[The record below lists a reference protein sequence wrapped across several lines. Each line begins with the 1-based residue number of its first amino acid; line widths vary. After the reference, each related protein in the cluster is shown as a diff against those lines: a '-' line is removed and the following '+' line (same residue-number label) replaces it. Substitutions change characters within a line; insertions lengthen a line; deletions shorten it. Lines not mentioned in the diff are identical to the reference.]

1 MPGEDWGEKVKQYR
15 VAVHAYCEAVDH
27 LDSTPDAL
35 QEWQQIE
42 AAREEAE
49 RARTALFRQRPKPV
63 YVPIQS
69 WAHSEVSDLGTE
81 EWVLGDV
88 GQHGG

>member
-1 MPGEDWGEKVKQYR
+1 MPGEDWVEKVRQYR
-15 VAVHAYCEAVDH
+15 FAVHAYCDAVDH
-27 LDSTPDAL
+27 LDSTTDSL
-35 QEWQQIE
+35 EEWHQIE
-42 AAREEAE
+42 AAREVAE
-49 RARTALFRQRPKPV
+49 RARIALFRQRPK

-69 WAHSEVSDLGTE
+69 WVQSEVSDLGTE